1 MTAGVVPNES
11 LWAAPRRPARSGRV
25 VMVSVA
31 GHYPQSHRP
40 GLTAAAVPR
49 FPETVKGRG

>member
-1 MTAGVVPNES
+1 
-11 LWAAPRRPARSGRV
+11 
-25 VMVSVA
+25 MVSVA